1 MVRLTKKLRLRP
13 TLQVSHTE
21 CGLCCVRTL
30 LAAYGHEISITA
42 LRQIKEPG
50 RDGLG
55 LQQMRDLL
63 SSFGM
68 KASTYRVK
76 DPRGL
81 LTIPAPY
88 IAFWR
93 GNHFVAVEHVSE
105 STVTIMDPAVGRL
118 SIRFEEFAESFDTYI
133 LVANPTATFKKTKLS
148 FFEKWHKTFL
158 WTDASLRL
166 YVLMTVVSLLLVGI
180 TLAIPIAT
188 QSLVDYRTNQGFSL
202 NVFLLSLG
210 VAVVCTTLLNFARTE
225 IAIRMTQTLSWH
237 LSSHAFSRLLSLPSR
252 YFTVRAPGEIVY
264 RLNSLNRL
272 PDILGTT
279 LIQGAL
285 DALSVITVIGYV
297 LWISP
302 VLGTITLLLISLL
315 IVFLGTTQPHA
326 NRAMESELHSGT
338 SAQSIQLDAVVSI
351 NNVKLGGYVETY
363 LNDWKK
369 SFTKLLTAL
378 GKRIRVQQG
387 IIGATL
393 ASAQMFSPLFL
404 LVISLKFA
412 ENGVITLGEAIA
424 VQSVAVLLF
433 SYIRS
438 LFSAWTEFQ
447 VASRYVELAE
457 DIFEYPSE
465 VNSGSIKHSL
475 RGGLTARNLNFKY
488 STDAPFA
495 LNGVNLEVMPG
506 ETVALVGASGSG
518 KTTLGKV
525 FATLFAPTSGELL
538 FDGVNVSNYDLSELR
553 KYISYIPQE
562 AYLHNRT
569 IIENLKLGCD
579 LPENDIILRC
589 RELKFLDFI
598 DEFPMGYQ
606 TGVSELGA
614 NLSGGQRQRIHVAR
628 VMLQNP
634 AVLVM
639 DEATS
644 ALDNITQRLVYTQL
658 SSINCTK
665 IVIAHRMATILNADR
680 IGLLDGGHLTQVG
693 THAELMQNCKRYA
706 DLYSLELQ
714 GNHDR

>member
-1 MVRLTKKLRLRP
+1 MISLTRKLRLQP

-55 LQQMRDLL
+55 LQQMRSLL
-63 SSFGM
+63 SDFGM
-68 KASTYRVK
+68 RASSYRVK
-76 DPRGL
+76 DPLGL

-93 GNHFVAVEHVSE
+93 GNHFVVVERVSE
-105 STVTIMDPAVGRL
+105 SSVIIMDPAIGRL
-118 SIRFEEFAESFDTYI
+118 SLKFEDFVDSFDTYI
-133 LVANPTATFKKTKLS
+133 LVAKPTENFKKTRLGLL
-148 FFEKWHKTFL
+148 EKWRKTFL
-158 WTDASLRL
+158 WPKGSLKL
-166 YVLMTVVSLLLVGI
+166 YVLMTITSLLLVGF
-180 TLAIPIAT
+180 TLGIPIAT
-188 QSLVDYRTNQGFSL
+188 QALVDYRVDQNFSL
-202 NVFLLSLG
+202 NVFLVSLG
-210 VAVVCTTLLNFARTE
+210 LAIVCTTSLSFARSE

-285 DALSVITVIGYV
+285 DTLSVIAVVSYV
-297 LWISP
+297 FWISTI
-302 VLGTITLLLISLL
+302 LGIVVLLLISLL
-315 IVFLGTTQPHA
+315 IIFLGTTQPYA

-338 SAQSIQLDAVVSI
+338 LAQSIQLDAVVSI
-351 NNVKLGGYVETY
+351 NNVKLGGYIETY
-363 LNDWKK
+363 IKDWEK

-387 IIGATL
+387 FIGATL
-393 ASAQMFSPLFL
+393 ASVQMFSPFFL
-404 LVISLKFA
+404 LVISLEFA
-412 ENGVITLGEAIA
+412 EKGLITLGEAIA
-424 VQSVAVLLF
+424 VQAVAALLF
-433 SYIRS
+433 SYVRS
-438 LFSAWTEFQ
+438 VFSTWTEFQ
-447 VASRYVELAE
+447 LASRYVELAE
-457 DIFEYPSE
+457 DIFEYPRE
-465 VNSGSIKHSL
+465 INTGKVKQPL
-475 RGGLTARNLNFKY
+475 RGALSARNLKFKY
-488 STDAPFA
+488 SSDAPMA
-495 LNGVNLEVMPG
+495 LDSVNLEILPG
-506 ETVALVGASGSG
+506 ETLALVGVSGSG

-525 FATLFAPTSGELL
+525 FATLFSPTSGELL
-538 FDGVNVSNYDLSELR
+538 FDGVNVSDFDLSDLR

-579 LPENDIILRC
+579 LPESEIILRC
-589 RELKFLDFI
+589 RELQFLSFI
-598 DEFPMGYQ
+598 DELPMGYQ

-614 NLSGGQRQRIHVAR
+614 NLSGGQRQRIHIAR
-628 VMLQNP
+628 VLLQKP
-634 AVLVM
+634 VVLVM

-644 ALDNITQRLVYTQL
+644 ALDNITQQLVYKHL

-665 IVIAHRMATILNADR
+665 IIIAHRMATILNADR
-680 IGLLDGGHLTQVG
+680 IGLLDRGKLTQVG
-693 THAELMQNCKRYA
+693 THAELMNNCKSYA
-706 DLYSLELQ
+706 ALYSLELEKQ
-714 GNHDR
+714 P